1 MKTTKKSVSKY
12 LAFSVL
18 LAAVVAAGSLVY
30 GQSPATS
37 GGKLNVFGDTV
48 FFIGPGVPGSCSHSS
63 QFKPGDNVGFRMT
76 AINPETGKRDRATQ
90 LVVHLTYAGKTIDLP
105 MHDRETEKQPERQFW
120 IAKWPVPA
128 DAPTGIVRYTVTA
141 KDPQGRTGEYKPFDV
156 NESQLTIVS
165 ERTEITQPKPVA
177 R

>member
-48 FFIGPGVPGSCSHSS
+48 FFY
-63 QFKPGDNVGFRMT
+63 
-76 AINPETGKRDRATQ
+76 RAWRTRKLLAQ
-90 LVVHLTYAGKTIDLP
+90 
-105 MHDRETEKQPERQFW
+105 QP
-120 IAKWPVPA
+120 V
-128 DAPTGIVRYTVTA
+128 
-141 KDPQGRTGEYKPFDV
+141 
-156 NESQLTIVS
+156 
-165 ERTEITQPKPVA
+165 
-177 R
+177 